1 MSKTATIQTR
11 IEPGIKTEVEKVL
24 KTIGLTTSEA
34 IGIFFRRIIMEQGL
48 PFPVKITNPETIKAI
63 EEAIEGKNLS
73 KVYNTPDE
81 MFEDLD
87 A

>member
-11 IEPGIKTEVEKVL
+11 IEPDIKTEVEKVL
-24 KTIGLTTSEA
+24 KTLGITTSEA

-73 KVYNTPDE
+73 KVYNTPEE
-81 MFEDLD
+81 MFKDLD

>member
-11 IEPGIKTEVEKVL
+11 VEPGIKIEVEKVL
-24 KTIGLTTSEA
+24 RTLGITTSEA

-73 KVYNTPDE
+73 KVYNTPEE

>member
-11 IEPGIKTEVEKVL
+11 VEPGIKSEVEKIL
-24 KTIGLTTSEA
+24 KTLGLTTSEA

-48 PFPVKITNPETIKAI
+48 PFSVKITNPETIKAI

-73 KVYNTPDE
+73 KVCNTPE
-81 MFEDLD
+81 ELFEELD

>member
-11 IEPGIKTEVEKVL
+11 IEPGIKNEVEKVL
-24 KTIGLTTSEA
+24 KTLGITTSEA

-48 PFPVKITNPETIKAI
+48 PFPVKITNPETIMAI

-73 KVYNTPDE
+73 KVYNTPEE

>member
-1 MSKTATIQTR
+1 MSKSATIQTR

-24 KTIGLTTSEA
+24 KTLGLTTSEA

-73 KVYNTPDE
+73 KTYNTPEE

>member
-48 PFPVKITNPETIKAI
+48 PFPVKITNSETIKAI